1 MDQNENFKS
10 EIVGIIIGGYDIK
23 EYFCNQQQK
32 PDF

>member
-10 EIVGIIIGGYDIK
+10 EIVGIIIGGYDII
-23 EYFCNQQQK
+23 EYFCNRQQK